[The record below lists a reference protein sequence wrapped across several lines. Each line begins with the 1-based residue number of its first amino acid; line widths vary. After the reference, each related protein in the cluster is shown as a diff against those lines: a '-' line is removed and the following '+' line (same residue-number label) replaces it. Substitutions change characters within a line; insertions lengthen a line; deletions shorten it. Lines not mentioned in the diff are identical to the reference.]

1 MQDTKLSFEDG
12 DSQEKPQTNNQ
23 GEEDFLDQF
32 SPFMII
38 NLHMLFSFSKQQ
50 CYYRSKLKY

>member
-12 DSQEKPQTNNQ
+12 DFQEKPQTNNQ

-32 SPFMII
+32 SFLCYVIA
-38 NLHMLFSFSKQQ
+38 LHDYKFTHVVQFLQTTI
-50 CYYRSKLKY
+50 LL